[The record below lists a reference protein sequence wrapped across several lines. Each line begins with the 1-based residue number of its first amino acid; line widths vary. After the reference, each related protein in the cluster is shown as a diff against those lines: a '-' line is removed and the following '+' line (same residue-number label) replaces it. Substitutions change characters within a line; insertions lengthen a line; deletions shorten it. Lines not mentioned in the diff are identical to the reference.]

1 VKRGEYLT
9 HAADCQACH
18 TAPGGAPFAGGFAFN
33 MPFGTIYST
42 NITPDKQTGIGNYT
56 DAQFLA
62 AVHKG
67 IRADGEKLYPAMP
80 YTSYTYMTD
89 ADALAIKAYLF
100 TLAPVHAPAKQNQ
113 LSWPFNQ
120 RGLLALW
127 NVMFNPDERFR
138 PNTGQSQQWNRGA
151 YLAEAM
157 GHCGECHTP
166 RNLAYALDNH
176 RKFAGALTAG
186 WRAYNITSDKDSGI
200 GDWSDEDIYLYLS
213 TGHANGHGGAAG
225 PMGEATDDSLSYLVP
240 DDVHALVTYLR
251 SIPAH
256 ASDLPRTVTT
266 PAPASHKEGLVADS
280 DPRGEKIFAGACAS
294 CHDWTGV
301 SPVTGYATLTGV
313 RAVNDPSATNVAQT
327 VINGVNR
334 KTAEGK
340 IFMPAFGEGYSDDD
354 IAAVANYVTARFG
367 AKGAHLTARM
377 WPICAS
383 RRASNPI
390 PRRHPMADIQSNFA
404 RSDAYLSALMR
415 EVRSMPAANASLTM
429 GRRTFFKLAG
439 AGAAGLVL
447 GFHLGD
453 AAFAAETARTARPGD
468 ERLHPHRPGQ
478 HDHHLFQM
486 PGDRPGHQDLLRRD
500 HCRRTRRRLEPRRDG
515 AGRHQYQGLWL
526 PGLGRFDLHPA
537 RLGPAASGRRR
548 RQSDADRRRRQAV
561 EGGSVAD
568 YRQDSVLTHAASGR
582 SATYGSLA
590 AAAAKMPVPDP
601 KSLKLKTRAEY
612 RLIGKRY
619 RGVDDPKVVT
629 GQPLFGID
637 VQFPAWSMPATPN
650 VRRRAARSGPS
661 TWTRS
666 RPSAACSTPL
676 PWTARACR
684 SK

>member
-1 VKRGEYLT
+1 MKKVIGIGVALIAVIALGFAGWLFLGRDPMSFAHGSSVALKAYTGGDITGVPAQLASADPVKRGEYLV

-33 MPFGTIYST
+33 MPFGTLYST

-80 YTSYTYMTD
+80 YTSYAYMTD
-89 ADALAIKAYLF
+89 DDALAIKAYLF
-100 TLAPVHAPAKQNQ
+100 SLAPVHAPARQDQ
-113 LSWPFNQ
+113 LSWPYNQ

-127 NVMFNPDERFR
+127 NVMFDPDERFR
-138 PNTGQSQQWNRGA
+138 PEASQSRQWNRGA

-166 RNLAYALDNH
+166 RNLAYGLDNH

-186 WRAYNITSDKDSGI
+186 WRAYNITGDKDAGL
-200 GDWSDEDIYLYLS
+200 GDWTDEDIYLYLS

-266 PAPASHKEGLVADS
+266 PASASHKEGLVADS

-327 VINGVNR
+327 VVNGVNR
-334 KTAEGK
+334 KIAEGR

-367 AKGAHLTARM
+367 AKGAHLTGG
-377 WPICAS
+377 
-383 RRASNPI
+383 
-390 PRRHPMADIQSNFA
+390 D
-404 RSDAYLSALMR
+404 
-415 EVRSMPAANASLTM
+415 VANLRKQAT
-429 GRRTFFKLAG
+429 
-439 AGAAGLVL
+439 
-447 GFHLGD
+447 
-453 AAFAAETARTARPGD
+453 
-468 ERLHPHRPGQ
+468 Q
-478 HDHHLFQM
+478 H
-486 PGDRPGHQDLLRRD
+486 
-500 HCRRTRRRLEPRRDG
+500 
-515 AGRHQYQGLWL
+515 
-526 PGLGRFDLHPA
+526 
-537 RLGPAASGRRR
+537 
-548 RQSDADRRRRQAV
+548 
-561 EGGSVAD
+561 
-568 YRQDSVLTHAASGR
+568 
-582 SATYGSLA
+582 
-590 AAAAKMPVPDP
+590 P
-601 KSLKLKTRAEY
+601 KSQE
-612 RLIGKRY
+612 
-619 RGVDDPKVVT
+619 
-629 GQPLFGID
+629 
-637 VQFPAWSMPATPN
+637 SPN
-650 VRRRAARSGPS
+650 G
-661 TWTRS
+661 
-666 RPSAACSTPL
+666 
-676 PWTARACR
+676 
-684 SK
+684 